1 MSRIGK
7 KPIKI
12 PDKVEVEIKDNDV
25 SIKGPLGTLSL
36 VVPDI
41 LSIKKEDNDIVLD
54 IIKKKAESKA
64 FWGLF
69 RALVAN
75 IVIGVSEGFKKT
87 LEIEGVGYKAE
98 VRGKELVLNLG
109 YSHPIIMEI
118 PEGLSVQVDKSKINI
133 SGIDKQLV
141 GQFTANIRKNRKPE
155 PYKGKGIRYEGERVR
170 RKAGKRAATG
180 PGSA

>member
-118 PEGLSVQVDKSKINI
+118 PEGLSVQVDKSKINDLFR
-133 SGIDKQLV
+133 SPVRLHSPQV
-141 GQFTANIRKNRKPE
+141 GTVQIWPAVFLILKFAIMN
-155 PYKGKGIRYEGERVR
+155 
-170 RKAGKRAATG
+170 
-180 PGSA
+180 

>member
-12 PDKVEVEIKDNDV
+12 PDKVEVDIKDNDIN
-25 SIKGPLGTLSL
+25 IKGPLGALNL

-41 LSIKKEDNDIVLD
+41 LSIKKENNDIALD
-54 IIKKKAESKA
+54 IKKKRTESKA

-87 LEIEGVGYKAE
+87 LEIEGVGYRAE
-98 VRGKELVLNLG
+98 VKGKELVLNLG
-109 YSHPIIMEI
+109 YSHPVIMEI

-141 GQFTANIRKNRKPE
+141 GQFAANIRKNRKPE
-155 PYKGKGIRYEGERVR
+155 PYKGKGIRYEGEHVI